1 MLVGIH
7 LLAYLRRIPW
17 LIASDW
23 HRNDM
28 PRSQT
33 TPGSPWQY
41 PSMVESHQNPLGLDR
56 DRPPL
61 WTVGAIVV
69 RARGAN
75 NRRGWCSSEVA
86 TVAWLQL
93 AEMPAADRLPGQMLQ
108 LADAST
114 VRLEALTPARRFNV
128 CTGQRAS
135 RIDEL
140 IPDGQTLS
148 VRRILHLPFMRTI

>member
-1 MLVGIH
+1 M
-7 LLAYLRRIPW
+7 
-17 LIASDW
+17 
-23 HRNDM
+23 
-28 PRSQT
+28 
-33 TPGSPWQY
+33 
-41 PSMVESHQNPLGLDR
+41 
-56 DRPPL
+56 
-61 WTVGAIVV
+61 
-69 RARGAN
+69 
-75 NRRGWCSSEVA
+75 A